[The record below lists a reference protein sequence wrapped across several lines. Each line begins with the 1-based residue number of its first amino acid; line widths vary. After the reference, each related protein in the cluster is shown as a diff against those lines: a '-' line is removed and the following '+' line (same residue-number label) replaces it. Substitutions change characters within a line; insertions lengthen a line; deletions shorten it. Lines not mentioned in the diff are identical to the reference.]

1 MRDNGPTVG
10 EGSFVNHAPRPGR
23 RPRRAID
30 RLSFFPTLLR
40 AIPDF
45 TFRVLPQRCN
55 RLALPLLGP
64 VAVNARRLARHTAQQ
79 DVRAAAT
86 EWLRRH
92 AEVIEAVARMPR
104 ALEIRRRVPPVDRE
118 PMKAERLAIF
128 RPAPIAEIAQDRL
141 APGRRVIGQRA
152 PVIAPK
158 PIHQRDIR
166 LRASVFSFYL
176 HRQL

>member
-30 RLSFFPTLLR
+30 RLSFVPAWVGAL
-40 AIPDF
+40 ADF
-45 TFRVLPQRCN
+45 TVRVVSQRCN
-55 RLALPLLGP
+55 RLAPPSPGR
-64 VAVNARRLARHTAQQ
+64 VAVNARRLARHPAQR

-92 AEVIEAVARMPR
+92 AEVIEAAARMPR

-118 PMKAERLAIF
+118 PM
-128 RPAPIAEIAQDRL
+128 
-141 APGRRVIGQRA
+141 
-152 PVIAPK
+152 
-158 PIHQRDIR
+158 
-166 LRASVFSFYL
+166 
-176 HRQL
+176 